1 MAKKRWKKISSV
13 SGQRGGLIPKAFQDS
28 VLDFGPEFLKKVATL
43 PRLSR
48 DEEFELAVKWIE
60 KKDVEAAK
68 KLVLGNLWL
77 VVKIAKEYHRSAQ
90 NLLDLVQEGTLGLLE
105 AVRNFNPFKG
115 VRFPTYAVFWIK
127 AYIIKYILDNYRLV
141 RLGTNQAERRLFF
154 GLQRSQAD
162 SNLPATESDRQLA
175 DLLGVTVEK
184 VEEVRQR
191 MSSRELSL
199 QETVNEDGL
208 TVEETLPDR
217 SIDIEEEVFKREFAE
232 QLRKSIE
239 TFANT
244 LPPRDRQIFYKRVIQ
259 ENKETLQELSNSLGL
274 SIERVRQIENKI
286 KQSLK
291 NFLLDRFREEIIMSQ

>member
-1 MAKKRWKKISSV
+1 MAKRKGRKVSSG
-13 SGQRGGLIPKAFQDS
+13 SGQQGGLIPKTFQDS
-28 VLDFGPEFLKKVATL
+28 VLDFGPEFLKKVAAL

-48 DEEFELAVKWIE
+48 EEEFELAVKWIE

-90 NLLDLVQEGTLGLLE
+90 SLLDLVQEGTLGLLE
-105 AVRNFNPFKG
+105 AVRNFDPFKG

-154 GLQRSQAD
+154 GLQRSQSD

-175 DLLGVTVEK
+175 ELLGVTIEK

-217 SIDIEEEVFKREFAE
+217 SIDIEEDVFKREFAE

>member
-1 MAKKRWKKISSV
+1 MPKKNTKLEKKFPE
-13 SGQRGGLIPKAFQDS
+13 RYGLIPKVSQES
-28 VLDFGPEFLKKVATL
+28 LLDFGPEFLRKIATL
-43 PRLSR
+43 PRLSKQ
-48 DEEFELAVKWIE
+48 EEFDLAVKWVK
-60 KKDVEAAK
+60 KKDLEAAK

-90 NLLDLVQEGTLGLLE
+90 SLLDLVQEGTLGLLE
-105 AVRNFNPFKG
+105 AVKNFDPFKG

-154 GLQRSQAD
+154 GLHKSRSN
-162 SNLPATESDRQLA
+162 SNLPAVESDRHLA
-175 DLLGVTVEK
+175 ELLGVTVEK

-199 QETVNEDGL
+199 QETINDDGL
-208 TVEETLPDR
+208 TVEETIADKNA
-217 SIDIEEEVFKREFAE
+217 DIEEEVFKREFAE
-232 QLRKSIE
+232 QLKKSIE

-244 LPPRDRQIFYKRVIQ
+244 LPLRDREIFYKRIMN

-286 KQSLK
+286 RQSLK
-291 NFLLDRFREEIIMSQ
+291 NFLLDRFKEEIMMSQ